1 METEEPLA
9 MGGTLCSEPVTGAPS
24 TNRPQ
29 CARQN
34 GIELQLA
41 STPMSLPF
49 TNSFPALVVVMVVV
63 AREIRV
69 RLAGVPTAETA
80 PLVGPGGPRAPVAPF
95 DPLAPVR

>member
-1 METEEPLA
+1 METDVPLV
-9 MGGTLCSEPVTGAPS
+9 MGGTLCSELATGAPS

-34 GIELQLA
+34 GIELQLT
-41 STPMSLPF
+41 SIPMSLPL
-49 TNSFPALVVVMVVV
+49 TSSFPALVVVMVVV

-80 PLVGPGGPRAPVAPF
+80 PLVGPGGPSAPVAPL
-95 DPLAPVR
+95 DPLA